1 MKAWKVSHVFAAPV
15 AYQSGPLSYP
25 RLGITLAGDRS
36 AITGIDHEL
45 DVDDQLSKPE
55 VVGISTLEVSL
66 LVEVVRYRTG
76 YCDILS
82 RTPSLRAPLPGE
94 SVSTTTF
101 TYQTGRAAI
110 QRAADFPAEA
120 NLPSAPPR
128 LRVWLRLAADASE
141 MSPPDAIRNYYMAW
155 EDMGLPSPIG
165 SAGEELKFIRDFVSH
180 GGLLTNPRLL
190 AFLNRELHKPTDR
203 YDPHDTDHQIFLAIR
218 RQWARSLVETEINR
232 HL

>member
-55 VVGISTLEVSL
+55 VVGLSTLEVSL

-110 QRAADFPAEA
+110 QRAADFPVEA

-141 MSPPDAIRNYYMAW
+141 MSPPDAIRNYYMVGGHGPSFTDW
-155 EDMGLPSPIG
+155 ERWRR
-165 SAGEELKFIRDFVSH
+165 AKVHQRFRQ
-180 GGLLTNPRLL
+180 PRW
-190 AFLNRELHKPTDR
+190 AAHKSSFTRIPEPR
-203 YDPHDTDHQIFLAIR
+203 ASQAH
-218 RQWARSLVETEINR
+218 RSVRST
-232 HL
+232 